1 MSLLSPTLLFLLST
15 GCGDGLVQLGGETSD
30 DSELTIDADA
40 DGDGIPA
47 DEDCDDEDPEVYPGA
62 EEGDEADGIDQDCNG
77 VADDKSVCQD
87 GLADYDD
94 LEEAVNDAPDGFTL
108 MVCAGTYSVSL
119 RIDDKELGIVA
130 IEGPALTTLQ
140 GDGEQ
145 VVRVDGRGELYL
157 EGFTITGGQ
166 AEQGAGVSCDGAELT
181 MVGNE
186 VVGNQG
192 GDGAGLYT
200 EDCDVDI
207 QGNVFADN
215 EGSAWGGGGGFYN
228 SEGEVRG
235 NLFQA
240 NIALEGGGFAISG
253 GEIQA
258 IENEVRGNLATTTD
272 EEYRGAGSGGGGV
285 WIDGKAELR
294 GNVIADNTSAYNGGG
309 LISFQGTG
317 DLEGNTISGNVS
329 QEDGG
334 GLYFNYASSRV
345 EGNTISNNEA
355 WDDAGG
361 LRSYVGRLV
370 IVDNLFEENSAGD
383 DGGGLKMSHSSN
395 TVRDSTFIGNRAGDA
410 GGGLELDN
418 ETADVSGCFF
428 QGNEAYRGAGIHS
441 WTNEGRFTISDSV
454 FLENTAQDCGGAL
467 SFDNAPYRV
476 TLENLELTDNYA
488 GDGAAICL
496 DYVLI
501 DPGEETERYYASDVR
516 LVNSYVS
523 DNDAGDDGG
532 IAYVKAGQLLLLNVT
547 THDNDSPE
555 SGGFSVKAEGT
566 LSVSNSIISGV
577 DGNVVYLEDDGQA
590 EFSYTAFWDSEGF
603 VGMESPLGA
612 DGNARLEPDFQDA
625 DGLDFELGSQSECI
639 DAGDPDIRD
648 TDGSRS
654 DMGASG
660 GPGAQ

>member
-1 MSLLSPTLLFLLST
+1 MILLLPSLLLSLSI
-15 GCGDGLVQLGGETSD
+15 GCGDGLAQIGGEQV
-30 DSELTIDADA
+30 SELEGDVDA
-40 DGDGIPA
+40 DGDGFTA
-47 DEDCDDEDPEVYPGA
+47 DEDCDDEDGEVYPGA
-62 EEGDEADGIDQDCNG
+62 DEGDDADGIDQDCSG
-77 VADDKSVCQD
+77 VADDKTVCED

-94 LEEAVNDAPDGFTL
+94 LEDAVDDAPDGFTL
-108 MVCAGTYSVSL
+108 MVCAGRYEVSL

-130 IEGPALTTLQ
+130 LEGPDVTTLD
-140 GDGEQ
+140 GDGDQ

-157 EGFTITGGQ
+157 EGFTITGGE
-166 AEQGAGVSCDGAELT
+166 AEQGAGVACDGAELT

-186 VVGNQG
+186 VVGNTG
-192 GDGAGLYT
+192 IDGVGLYT
-200 EDCDVDI
+200 DDCDIDI
-207 QGNVFADN
+207 QGNVFSDN
-215 EGSAWGGGGGFYN
+215 EGAGWGGGAGFVG
-228 SEGEVRG
+228 SEGEVLG
-235 NLFQA
+235 NLFQS
-240 NIALEGGGFAISG
+240 NTALEGGGLAISG
-253 GEIQA
+253 GRVEA
-258 IENEVRGNLATTTD
+258 IENEVRGNSATTTD

-285 WIDGKAELR
+285 WIDGRTVLR
-294 GNVIADNTSAYNGGG
+294 GNTIADNTSAYNGGG
-309 LISFQGTG
+309 VISFQGTG
-317 DLEGNTISGNVS
+317 DLEGNTVTGNVS

-334 GLYFNYASSRV
+334 GLYFNYASSRI

-395 TVRDSTFIGNRAGDA
+395 SVLDSTFIGNRAGDA

-454 FLENTAQDCGGAL
+454 FLENSAQDCGGAL

-476 TLENLELTDNYA
+476 TLQNLELTDNA
-488 GDGAAICL
+488 ASDGAALCI

-501 DPGEETERYYASDVR
+501 DPGEESEHYLLSDVR

-532 IAYVKAGQLLLLNVT
+532 IAYVKAGELLLLNVT

-555 SGGFSVKAEGT
+555 SGGFSVKGEGT
-566 LSVSNSIISGV
+566 LRVSNSIISGV
-577 DGNVVYLEDDGQA
+577 DGNVVYLEEDGQA
-590 EFSYTAFWDSEGF
+590 EFSYTAFWDSAGF
-603 VGMESPLGA
+603 IGMDNPMGSS
-612 DGNARLEPDFQDA
+612 GNASLDPDFQDA
-625 DGLDFELGSQSECI
+625 DGLDFDLGSQSECI

-648 TDGSRS
+648 NDGSRS
-654 DMGASG
+654 DMGATG

>member
-15 GCGDGLVQLGGETSD
+15 GCGDGLVQLDVD
-30 DSELTIDADA
+30 DNTEIEAESDADA
-40 DGDGIPA
+40 DGDGTPA
-47 DEDCDDEDPEVYPGA
+47 DEDCDDENPDVFPGA
-62 EEGDEADGIDQDCNG
+62 DEGDTADGIDQDCNG

-94 LEEAVNDAPDGFTL
+94 LEEAVDDAPDGFTL
-108 MVCAGTYSVSL
+108 LVCAGSYSVSL

-130 IEGPALTTLQ
+130 IEGPEQTTLD
-140 GDGEQ
+140 GGGEQ
-145 VVRVDGRGELYL
+145 VVSVGGRGELYL
-157 EGFTITGGQ
+157 EGFTITSGK
-166 AEQGAGVSCDGAELT
+166 AEQGGGVACDGAELT

-186 VVGNQG
+186 VLGNQG

-200 EDCDVDI
+200 EDCDVEI
-207 QGNVFADN
+207 QGNVFSGNIAT
-215 EGSAWGGGGGFYN
+215 GWGGGAGFN
-228 SEGEVRG
+228 DSEGEIRG
-235 NLFQA
+235 NLFQD
-240 NIALEGGGFAISG
+240 NSALEGGGFAISSG
-253 GEIQA
+253 RVEA
-258 IENEVRGNLATTTD
+258 IENEVRSNVATTTD

-285 WIDGKAELR
+285 WIDGGTALR
-294 GNVIADNTSAYNGGG
+294 GNLITNNTSAYNGGG
-309 LISFQGTG
+309 VISFQGTG
-317 DLEGNTISGNVS
+317 DLEGNTISDNLS

-334 GLYFNYASSRV
+334 GLYFNYASSRI
-345 EGNTISNNEA
+345 EGNTISGNEA

-361 LRSYVGRLV
+361 LRSYVGRLD
-370 IVDNLFEENSAGD
+370 IVDNLFEGNLAGD

-476 TLENLELTDNYA
+476 TLENLELTDNA
-488 GDGAAICL
+488 ASDGAALCI

-501 DPGEETERYYASDVR
+501 DPGEENERYLLSDVR

-532 IAYVKAGQLLLLNVT
+532 IAYVKAGTLNLLNVT

-555 SGGFSVKAEGT
+555 SGGFSVKLEGQ
-566 LSVSNSIISGV
+566 LRVSNSIISGV

-590 EFSYTAFWDSEGF
+590 EFSYTAFWDSTGF
-603 VGMESPLGA
+603 VGMESPLGS
-612 DGNARLEPDFQDA
+612 DGNAVLDPDFQDA
-625 DGLDFELGSQSECI
+625 DGLDFDLGSQSECI
-639 DAGDPDIRD
+639 DAGDPDIQD
-648 TDGSRS
+648 NDGSRS
-654 DMGASG
+654 DMGATG
-660 GPGAQ
+660 GPDAQ